1 MAMDSQENWE
11 YPRKDGVLVQLRA
24 YLAKQELAAGNRLP
38 PERELSE
45 LLGVSRGE
53 LRKALEELEKEGQVW
68 RHVGKGTFI
77 GPKPV
82 DALLTLQ
89 SLEQLTNPAEVMRT
103 RLLMETAIAR
113 EAALNAKR
121 ADIEALQQCLKA
133 SRASQTWRQY
143 ETTDNQLHQLM
154 AQATHNNL
162 LVAFYD
168 ALNAVRRT
176 IAWGRRR
183 SSSGGP
189 PIDHHS
195 FLEHEA
201 IVDAIAARD
210 IEGAGRAMYEHLRM
224 VEYRLLAPSQQAFPE
239 IGANRVDSEAG

>member
-1 MAMDSQENWE
+1 MDIQANWE
-11 YPRKDGVLVQLRA
+11 FPRKDGVLVQLRA
-24 YLAKQELAAGNRLP
+24 YLARQELAAGSRLP

-82 DALLTLQ
+82 EALLTLQ
-89 SLEQLTNPAEVMRT
+89 NLEQLTNPAEVMRM

-121 ADIEALQQCLKA
+121 ADIDAMQQCLKA

-183 SSSGGP
+183 STTGGP
-189 PIDHHS
+189 PTDHHS

-201 IVDAIAARD
+201 IVAAIADRD

-224 VEYRLLAPSQQAFPE
+224 VEYRLLAPSLQAFPE
-239 IGANRVDSEAG
+239 IDANKGAVEEK